1 MMIFAAPFYVRLAYR
16 LAGTSLL
23 LLVTLNCSAQ
33 HMANVVPTTLTVV
46 TDDNYPPYIQRDEEG
61 LLSGYLV
68 DIWALWESK
77 TGVHVNLVA
86 TEWAKAQQLMEARQA
101 EVIDT
106 IFETSERV
114 KKLDFTSSYAT
125 IPVSIYTHTSI
136 TGIANLKSLR
146 GFSVG
151 VKKGDACID
160 KLKVAGINT
169 LQLFD
174 SYQALIQGAIEQK
187 VRVFC
192 IDEPPANYLIY
203 RSQAENNFRKAF
215 SLYTGYFHRAV
226 HKGDAATL
234 SLVES
239 GFAKMSSHELEDLHN
254 KWMGSSLDQFSY
266 AKYLRMG
273 LGGVLL
279 LVLISIVWVWMLRRK
294 VAQKTVVLVAQQQ
307 ELIESRNLLMTIID
321 TVPMRVFWKN
331 RELNYLGCNS
341 VFAKDG
347 GMQNYSDVI
356 GKNDFQMGW
365 ASQAKRYRADD
376 EAVIASGEAKLYY
389 DEPQTTP
396 AGNLIW
402 LRTSKVPLKNV
413 AGEIFG
419 LLGTYEDITERK
431 ENEDAV
437 RRSEERFRFMLENS
451 PIAVRISNIA
461 TSQVVF
467 ANQRYAELIESK
479 SNQVKGVNPR
489 QFYANPEVYDE
500 VIEQLGKGE
509 QVTNRLIELHIPASQ
524 IKTKWV
530 LASYVLVEYQNE
542 SDVLGWF
549 YDISDRKKMEE
560 QVQHLAHYDALT
572 DLPNRTLFS
581 DRLHQALAIAKR
593 DQSHLAVMFI
603 DLDKFKPVNDTLGHD
618 VGDLL
623 LKSVAQRVQ
632 DCLRESDT
640 VARIGGDEFIVL
652 LPFIDTEQDALR
664 VAEKIRFSLNQPF
677 VLADHQLE
685 ISSSIGISIYPEHG
699 TEERQLIKNADVAM
713 YFAKSDGRDNVKA
726 FRSDMSQLNA

>member
-1 MMIFAAPFYVRLAYR
+1 MKFSEQFPARLASRFAFAA
-16 LAGTSLL
+16 LL
-23 LLVTLNCSAQ
+23 FLVTLTGFAQ
-33 HMANVVPTTLTVV
+33 PAPSVAATAVTVV
-46 TDDNYPPYIQRDEEG
+46 MDDNYPPYIQRNEDG

-68 DIWALWESK
+68 DIWALWERK
-77 TGVHVNLVA
+77 TGVRVNLVA
-86 TEWAKAQQLMEARQA
+86 TDWAKAQGLMNAHQA

-106 IFETSERV
+106 IFETPERM
-114 KKLDFTSSYAT
+114 KKLDFSLPYAA
-125 IPVSIYTHTSI
+125 IPVSIYTHISI
-136 TGIANLKSLR
+136 AGITDLKSLR

-160 KLKVAGINT
+160 KLTSAGINT
-169 LQLFD
+169 FQLFD

-203 RSQAENNFRKAF
+203 RSQAESNFRKAF
-215 SLYTGYFHRAV
+215 SLYTGDFHRAV
-226 HKGDAATL
+226 HKGDVATYK
-234 SLVES
+234 LVES
-239 GFAKMSSHELEDLHN
+239 GFSKMSSRELEDLHS
-254 KWMGSSLDQFSY
+254 KWMGSSLDKIPY
-266 AKYLRMG
+266 AKYLRIG
-273 LGGVLL
+273 LGALAL
-279 LVLISIVWVWMLRRK
+279 LVLISIIWVWMLRRK
-294 VAQKTVVLVAQQQ
+294 VRQKTIELVAQQR

-321 TVPMRVFWKN
+321 TIPMRVFWKN
-331 RELNYLGCNS
+331 RELNYLGCNTA
-341 VFAKDG
+341 FAKDS
-347 GMQNYSDVI
+347 GMNSSNEVV

-365 ASQAKRYRADD
+365 ASQAERYRADD
-376 EAVIASGEAKLYY
+376 EGVMSSGKAKLSY

-396 AGNLIW
+396 GGSLIW
-402 LRTSKVPLKNV
+402 LRTSKVPLKDL
-413 AGEIFG
+413 AGETVG

-431 ENEDAV
+431 ENEETV

-479 SNQVKGVNPR
+479 ASQVNGVNPR
-489 QFYANPEVYDE
+489 QFYANPTDYDE
-500 VIEQLGKGE
+500 VIEQLGRGE
-509 QVTNRLIELHIPASQ
+509 QVTNRLIELHIPGDHA
-524 IKTKWV
+524 KTKWV
-530 LASYVLVEYQNE
+530 LASYVRVEYQNE

-560 QVQHLAHYDALT
+560 QVQHMAHYDALT

-623 LKSVAQRVQ
+623 LKSVAQRIQ
-632 DCLRESDT
+632 ECLRESDT

-652 LPFIDTEQDALR
+652 LPTIEAEQDAFR

-677 VLADHQLE
+677 ALADHQLD

-699 TEERQLIKNADVAM
+699 VEELQLIKNADVAM
-713 YFAKSDGRDNVKA
+713 YFAKSGGRDNVKI
-726 FRSDMSQLNA
+726 FGPEMLQLNA